1 MPARKEKKIVDRRKE
16 LKRAYREQAIVA
28 GVFQIRNLHT
38 GRIFF
43 GSSLNMHGPL
53 DRNRFL
59 LGIDKH
65 PNEELQRDWNTLGP
79 EAFAFEVLETIP
91 PRDDPS
97 PDYTEDL
104 AILEQI
110 WLDKLKPFGEGGYNR
125 EKRIRF

>member
-1 MPARKEKKIVDRRKE
+1 MDRRKE
-16 LKRAYREQAIVA
+16 LKRAFKERPVVA
-28 GVFQIRNLHT
+28 GVFQIRNLIT
-38 GRIFF
+38 GKIFF
-43 GSSLNMHGPL
+43 GSSVNMHGPL

-59 LGIDKH
+59 LTIDKH

-79 EAFAFEVLETIP
+79 DAFAFETLETIP
-91 PRDDPS
+91 QHDEPN

-110 WLDKLKPFGEGGYNR
+110 WLDRLQPFREAGYNK

>member
-1 MPARKEKKIVDRRKE
+1 MDKKKE
-16 LKRAYREQAIVA
+16 LKRAFKRRPIVA
-28 GVFQIRNLHT
+28 GVFRIRNLVS

-43 GSSLNMHGPL
+43 GSSTNMHGPL

-59 LGIDKH
+59 LSINKH
-65 PNEELQRDWNTLGP
+65 PNENLQRDWNNLGQ

-91 PRDDPS
+91 VRDDPD
-97 PDYTEDL
+97 PDYSEDL

-110 WLDKLKPFGEGGYNR
+110 WLDKLLPFGENGYNT